1 MDTVMLDNLVNIVLN
16 DTNNDNEYK
25 NFDKLLNTLSEN
37 EVKYFI
43 EQCGEKIFE
52 NDTLTLIMWDTHPI
66 LFNDYI
72 TSFIDKKIKIIDYD
86 LAQLEVK
93 LQNEEISEEEH
104 NQIASGYLI
113 AKTHITELKNNFI
126 SNIIHFLKPKKQ

>member
-16 DTNNDNEYK
+16 DMNNDNEYK
-25 NFDKLLNTLSEN
+25 NFDKLLNTFSE
-37 EVKYFI
+37 EEAKYFI
-43 EQCGEKIFE
+43 ENCGENIFE

-86 LAQLEVK
+86 LAQLEVR
-93 LQNEEISEEEH
+93 LQNKEISEEEH
-104 NQIASGYLI
+104 NQIANSYLI
-113 AKTHITELKNNFI
+113 AKSHITELKNNFI
-126 SNIIHFLKPKKQ
+126 SNIIHFLKPKK